1 MSHFKKDLQEH
12 YNFFAMCFE
21 YRLAQHNRSNENRLR
36 FASATDL
43 LTHNAFEKIILAE
56 TEESINERFAA
67 VGDDI
72 MRVIKNLKREY
83 RGEYGLEPGAKFQE
97 LKEQRRE
104 NKDANFAED
113 LRAKRAEFGTSSKP
127 DLVNLRN
134 VLIQKLIPSI
144 TGTIINQAKNA
155 GRTIN
160 AEKARDL
167 ALDAILTF
175 MGASPSGQVSN
186 EAGFVDYLI
195 DLPLRM
201 DSTIDDVAKLL
212 NRAVVGGIGRTQS
225 TKLQKEEGATVST
238 EETLKGGKAD
248 TADVTVGEGIEESGP
263 SMEEQ
268 VIEEIGPKTDFIRKL
283 IVRMNLSAALPALD
297 AVDANLDLKKNLF
310 NKRFLSDE
318 EMSQYISADERINSG
333 LNKISAAIL
342 NRIPEGQTKNTISTA
357 LTDVLEKVQDSF
369 NIPGFKAPATQE
381 EAPAPEMPAQAE
393 MPGAAPKPKRRLDTD
408 VNAYVQFME
417 RGNQHFQDLLP
428 HIYGS
433 MAMHPAG
440 SEMAEAKQGSPRLL
454 RKRVDSIPYG
464 EGIET
469 AAQEQAVI
477 SGDDQAM
484 ITAGVPAMA
493 RFNRDLLQIVHEWQL
508 NKMWESQGQA
518 LVDATGKKDA
528 NDVFNAKLEALKE
541 EYKDYPDVVA
551 RIAQYIRPKGQ
562 AGGGLYQQTFIDF
575 DKVRIN
581 GEFTKMLSDLG
592 VKSFGELSM
601 DDPRLE
607 SALDKVVSEESHFGQ
622 GTGWLGTKGVQH
634 NFDPASFKSQL
645 RSYLNFLIQS
655 SGYEGPKNLPWWKET
670 NAEAHGLQPANVTM
684 RGRQKAA
691 PAPEATQAEG
701 TQLGVQDDQEVKT
714 STFRNY
720 TSPMD
725 DEDDNLTEFFAHKAT
740 HKHPHKVRRFKVV
753 VK

>member
-1 MSHFKKDLQEH
+1 MFEMSHFKKDLQEH

-43 LTHNAFEKIILAE
+43 LTFNAFEKIILAE
-56 TEESINERFAA
+56 TDESLNERFAA

-72 MRVIKNLKREY
+72 MRVIRNLKREY
-83 RGEYGLEPGAKFQE
+83 RGDFGLEPGSRFQE

-104 NKDANFAED
+104 NKDTNFAEN
-113 LRAKRAEFGTSSKP
+113 LRAKRAEFGTSTKP

-175 MGASPSGQVSN
+175 MGASSGEASN
-186 EAGFVDYLI
+186 EAGFVDYLV

-225 TKLQKEEGATVST
+225 SKLQKEEGATVST

-248 TADVTVGEGIEESGP
+248 TADVTVGEGIEEGGP

-310 NKRFLSDE
+310 DKRFLSDE
-318 EMSQYISADERINSG
+318 EMSQYISADERINDG
-333 LNKISAAIL
+333 LNKISTAIL
-342 NRIPEGQTKNTISTA
+342 NRIPEGQTKNTISAA

-369 NIPGFKAPATQE
+369 NIPGFKAPAALQE
-381 EAPAPEMPAQAE
+381 EEVPTPAPAA
-393 MPGAAPKPKRRLDTD
+393 PGVAPKPKRRLDTD

-417 RGNQHFQDLLP
+417 QGNQHFQDLLP

-440 SEMAEAKQGSPRLL
+440 SEMAEAKQSTPRLL

-469 AAQEQAVI
+469 SAQEQAVI
-477 SGDDQAM
+477 SGDDEAM
-484 ITAGVPAMA
+484 IAAGVPAMA

-541 EYKDYPDVVA
+541 EYKDYPDVIA
-551 RIAQYIRPKGQ
+551 RISQYIRPKGQ

-581 GEFTKMLSDLG
+581 GEFTKVLSDLG
-592 VKSFGELSM
+592 LKSFGELSM
-601 DDPRLE
+601 DDPRIE
-607 SALDKVVSEESHFGQ
+607 SALDKIVSEESHFGQ

-645 RSYLNFLIQS
+645 RAYLNFLIQS

-670 NAEAHGLQPANVTM
+670 DAAAHGLQPANATM

-691 PAPEATQAEG
+691 PSPAAQAEG

-725 DEDDNLTEFFAHKAT
+725 DDNDDLTEFFAHKTT
-740 HKHPHKVRRFKVV
+740 HKHPQKVRRFKIV